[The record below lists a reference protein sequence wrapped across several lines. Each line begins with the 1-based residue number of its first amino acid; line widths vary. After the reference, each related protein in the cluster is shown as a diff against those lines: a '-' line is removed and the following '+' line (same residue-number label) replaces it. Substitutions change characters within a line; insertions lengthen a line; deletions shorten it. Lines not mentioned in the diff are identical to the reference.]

1 VFASCVLLAIATR
14 VSAESASCAANDPDC
29 TEDEEGRANDE
40 AKQRY
45 SSTPLSSSSPPSSAS
60 SSSSSSAGED
70 SKTSGAHAST
80 SAAGYGHVQQPVE
93 LAPLPYLVVL
103 IEPGDA
109 EGAAVRLVALQRRLG
124 GELSAH
130 SPDPG
135 AEKEEEEP
143 ASADAE
149 AELPLGV
156 IASTAC
162 LASSARAFNWEDV
175 FTLQWAEGEAQR
187 VERETES
194 ANRARGTGEAK
205 AKEKAKEEAALTP
218 ALRVLHALEALLIGE
233 GLSGPLALRARR
245 HVSII
250 YVSAQ
255 GPEDDAN
262 AAHTLEAEAH
272 AVLGELLPALTA
284 NVSLTFVAGTSRPGD
299 RADAN
304 ATVGSGAPADWQTY
318 IGASAYEDA
327 YADGSGFNRA
337 LTLRQIIEAGEA
349 ASNTLQAHGL
359 AQGLVVRVLPQE
371 HWGTT
376 PESMMT
382 VAVPVPEH
390 DHYIPLPAELGD
402 GDQLP
407 LMIEGADI
415 GMARDVLGGRW
426 SRQLARRRVSIVVR
440 RSGTVLFSFGA
451 ERK

>member
-1 VFASCVLLAIATR
+1 MKLSLVVASCLLLAIATR

-29 TEDEEGRANDE
+29 TEDEGD
-40 AKQRY
+40 KKRY
-45 SSTPLSSSSPPSSAS
+45 SSP
-60 SSSSSSAGED
+60 SSSSASDD
-70 SKTSGAHAST
+70 SEASGAHTFTPAD
-80 SAAGYGHVQQPVE
+80 GYGRVQQSIE

-135 AEKEEEEP
+135 VDDRKEGRAPADTEAEEP
-143 ASADAE
+143 
-149 AELPLGV
+149 PLGV

-162 LASSARAFNWEDV
+162 LASSARAFNWEDI

-187 VERETES
+187 AEREAES
-194 ANRARGTGEAK
+194 ASRARNTDGAK
-205 AKEKAKEEAALTP
+205 AEEEAALTP

-250 YVSAQ
+250 YVGAH
-255 GPEDDAN
+255 GPGDGAN
-262 AAHTLEAEAH
+262 AGHTSETEAH

-337 LTLRQIIEAGEA
+337 LTLRQIIAAGEV

-376 PESMMT
+376 PESMLT
-382 VAVPVPEH
+382 VAIPVPEH

-415 GMARDVLGGRW
+415 GMSKDILGGRW

-440 RSGTVLFSFGA
+440 RFFSV
-451 ERK
+451 